1 LHPATQALGLVA
13 AGVETLIAGLI
24 EVRKRSVDEPPR
36 SGRTGWAMLTAVALA
51 EPIPLFLRIFWVS
64 DPIGRKAAAAC
75 FIAGALTIR
84 YAWLAAG
91 RVSARNPQALFEIQ
105 SKSTSPSQ
113 QLSRG

>member
-1 LHPATQALGLVA
+1 VT

-24 EVRKRSVDEPPR
+24 EVRKRPVDEPLR
-36 SGRTGWAMLTAVALA
+36 SGMTGWAMLATGTLA
-51 EPIPLFLRIFWVS
+51 GPVSLFLRLFWAS

-91 RVSARNPQALFEIQ
+91 RVSARDPQALFESQ
-105 SKSTSPSQ
+105 SKSLKS
-113 QLSRG
+113 